1 MTAKRKRN
9 PASRSAKRKRNPA
22 SRSAKRKREWFD
34 DDTFW
39 RDLYP
44 HLFSEPR
51 LRAATP
57 ESMKVLRLVRPR
69 GKAVLDL
76 GCGPGRF
83 SIALA
88 KRKYAV
94 TGVDRTRYYLAKAR
108 ARARTAGVRVEWVRQ
123 DMRDFVRPDAF
134 DLAISMFTSFG
145 YFDDKDEDLRVLAN
159 VLESLRPG
167 GAFVIETIGKERLAR
182 IFAPVTVD
190 AQPDGTLIV
199 QRHEVFDDW
208 TRMRNHWT
216 LIRGN
221 RAKTYTFHHTLFSG
235 QELRERMERAGFVN
249 VRLYGSLDGEPYER
263 ESLRLVAVGRR
274 PGRGPISPEKP
285 RRPRGTRA

>member
-1 MTAKRKRN
+1 MTAKRN
-9 PASRSAKRKRNPA
+9 PASRSAR
-22 SRSAKRKREWFD
+22 RKREWFD

-44 HLFSEPR
+44 HMFPESR
-51 LRAATP
+51 LKAATP

-69 GKAVLDL
+69 GRAVLDL
-76 GCGPGRF
+76 CCGPGRF

-88 KRKYAV
+88 KRKCKV
-94 TGVDRTRYYLAKAR
+94 TGVDRTRYFLAKAR
-108 ARARTAGVRVEWVRQ
+108 AQARAAGVRVEWIRQ
-123 DMRDFVRPDAF
+123 DMRDFVRRDAF

-145 YFDDKDEDLRVLAN
+145 YFDDKDEDLRVLEN

-167 GAFVIETIGKERLAR
+167 GAFLIETLGKERLAR
-182 IFAPVTVD
+182 IFAPATVD
-190 AQPDGTLIV
+190 ARPDGTLIV

-216 LIRGN
+216 LIRGG

-235 QELRERMERAGFVN
+235 QELRSRMEQAGFVD
-249 VRLYGSLDGEPYER
+249 VRLYGGLDGEPYER
-263 ESLRLVAVGRR
+263 ESTRLVAVGRR
-274 PGRGPISPEKP
+274 PSRSPISPEKP
-285 RRPRGTRA
+285 RRPRGTTA